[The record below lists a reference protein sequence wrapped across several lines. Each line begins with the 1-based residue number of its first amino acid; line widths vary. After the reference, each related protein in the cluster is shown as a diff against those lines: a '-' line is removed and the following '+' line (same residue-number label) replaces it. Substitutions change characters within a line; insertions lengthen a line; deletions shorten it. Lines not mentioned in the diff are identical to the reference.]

1 MINVIILA
9 AGESKRMG
17 KTKALL
23 PFGETTFLGQIIS
36 VVKSSDVD
44 RVSVVLGADAE
55 RIKKTVDLSGIE
67 VVINRDYKKGQ
78 LSSLIAALENL
89 LPATEAILVC
99 LVDNPFISKIVINQ
113 IVNKFRETGSPI
125 VIPVFE
131 KKRGHPTLFA
141 ASLLKELLNAPVDE
155 GARYVVK
162 SNAEKVEEVEVDD
175 RKALV
180 GINTPED
187 YRAYF

>member
-1 MINVIILA
+1 VINVIILA

-36 VVKSSDVD
+36 VVESSDVD
-44 RVSVVLGADAE
+44 SVSVVLGADAE

>member
-1 MINVIILA
+1 VINAVILA

-23 PFGETTFLGQIIS
+23 SFGETTFLGQIIS
-36 VVKSSDVD
+36 VIKSSDVD

-55 RIKKTVDLSGIE
+55 HIKKSVDLSGID
-67 VVINRDYKKGQ
+67 VVINKDYKKGQ
-78 LSSLIAALENL
+78 LSSLIAAMESIP
-89 LPATEAILVC
+89 PAMEAILVF
-99 LVDNPFISKIVINQ
+99 LVDNPFINRIVINR
-113 IVNKFRETGSPI
+113 IVSKFRETGSPI
-125 VIPVFE
+125 VMPIFE

-141 ASLLKELLNAPVDE
+141 SSLFKELMNAPAED

-162 SNAEKVEEVEVDD
+162 CNADKVEEVEVDD
-175 RKALV
+175 GKVLA

-187 YRAYF
+187 YRTYF